1 MKITTTEGRLKE
13 TFHRVAY
20 VLESLWKDGR
30 GAHSRLFETLVGDDD
45 IVIGTSVNGGGH
57 REHVVPCCLI
67 RDIAFDMY
75 DKQRTVDDVAEMVG
89 RLLRIAYITEDE
101 ANRLDVAL
109 GLKTTMPEGW
119 DTETGSV
126 MARLDAANIKLEH
139 KA

>member
-13 TFHRVAY
+13 AFHRVAY
-20 VLESLWKDGR
+20 VLKSLWKDGR

-45 IVIGTSVNGGGH
+45 IVIGTSVEGGGY

-89 RLLRIAYITEDE
+89 RLLRIAYITKKE
-101 ANRLDVAL
+101 ANRLNTKL
-109 GLKTTMPEGW
+109 GLRTSMPAGW
-119 DTETGSV
+119 DPETGSV
-126 MARLDAANIKLEH
+126 MARLDAAKIELEQN
-139 KA
+139 A